1 MERLTDAERLAALLD
16 GRLGE
21 RERAELMARLGGSGE
36 DLDLLADAAAVTR
49 ELEAE
54 DRAAGVEPIT
64 APRPAAARPRP
75 PWRWVSVAAAAA
87 VLLALAPRAWRELT
101 GGPPA
106 PEEVVALL
114 DDPAYRPP
122 PGGWEPPPSGGTRGG
137 RAGLN
142 RRTASVQFGALSASL
157 ATAARAGDSARVRS
171 AASDAAAV
179 LRSRG
184 NVVDAGRYAAVAG
197 RGSADA
203 TELARLLRSASE
215 TLDPPA
221 VSLGVWAEGARVAA
235 RQKDAA
241 FFAKPVSQAYLSEKP
256 PELWPEAVEAL
267 ALVRSAAL
275 RGGAPDWAALEEA
288 LYTLLETLS

>member
-36 DLDLLADAAAVTR
+36 DLDVLADAAAVTR

-64 APRPAAARPRP
+64 APRPTPARPRP

-87 VLLALAPRAWRELT
+87 VLLALAPRAWQELR

-122 PGGWEPPPSGGTRGG
+122 PAGWELPPSGGSRGG
-137 RAGLN
+137 TARLSK
-142 RRTASVQFGALSASL
+142 RTASVQFGALSASL
-157 ATAARAGDSARVRS
+157 ATAARARDSARVRS
-171 AASDAAAV
+171 AATDAAAV
-179 LRSRG
+179 LRSQG
-184 NVVDAGRYAAVAG
+184 NTVDARWYETIAG
-197 RGSADA
+197 RGSTDA
-203 TELARLLRSASE
+203 AELARLLRSASA
-215 TLDPPA
+215 TLDRPA
-221 VSLGVWAEGARVAA
+221 VSLGLWAEGARVAA
-235 RQKDAA
+235 RQTDTA
-241 FFAKPVSQAYLSEKP
+241 FFGNPVSRAYLSDKP
-256 PELWPEAVEAL
+256 PELWPDAVEAL
-267 ALVRSAAL
+267 APVQRAIP
-275 RGGAPDWAALEEA
+275 REGPPDWAALEEA
-288 LYTLLETLS
+288 LSSLLETLG